1 MLVNVAPGKHGAI
14 RAKSVNV
21 AHATSIG
28 AFTSNELLISMAAP
42 LDKSSYLRI

>member
-14 RAKSVNV
+14 RPKSVSV

-28 AFTSNELLISMAAP
+28 AFTSNALLISMLLP
-42 LDKSSYLRI
+42 LA